1 MNVSVCVLCPDGF
14 SRLLVLITAMIASG
28 NRATFVF
35 DNTANVM
42 QLHDIC
48 RKLLDPADEVLRTL
62 VRGYNLVV
70 LQIKSIVN
78 NVQMPHVDR
87 TSQLVK
93 VVYARLLGLSAD
105 FGFKIPTNFMSK
117 LDDACRV
124 CPVSIPKNVLERL
137 LVLVCAIVIIGL
149 NGKYSSKTNFRKC
162 VPHFDEMLKSCKLN
176 DCYNS
181 HKFHQTIRNLHKLL
195 KLTAGFGSRSAKS
208 APFYTYR
215 RDISNSDQATNTN
228 S

>member
-1 MNVSVCVLCPDGF
+1 MQMQSMCAVV
-14 SRLLVLITAMIASG
+14 TAAADLS
-28 NRATFVF
+28 
-35 DNTANVM
+35 D
-42 QLHDIC
+42 C
-48 RKLLDPADEVLRTL
+48 RTYVQIGSDQYPADEVLRTL

-70 LQIKSIVN
+70 LQIQSMVN

-93 VVYARLLGLSAD
+93 VVYANLLGLSAD

-137 LVLVCAIVIIGL
+137 LVLVCAIVIVGL
-149 NGKYSSKTNFRKC
+149 SGKYSSKTNFRKY

-208 APFYTYR
+208 APFYIYR
-215 RDISNSDQATNTN
+215 RDISDSNQATTTN
-228 S
+228 P